1 MNCIVI
7 KDLSKQFG
15 QHLAVD
21 NLSLTIETGEIF
33 GLLGPNGAGKSTTIH
48 MICGLLQKSKGSMT
62 ILGHEQTGQKRMTL
76 EKILA
81 WFRKILR
88 FMMN

>member
-62 ILGHEQTGQKRMTL
+62 ILGHEQTG
-76 EKILA
+76 
-81 WFRKILR
+81 
-88 FMMN
+88 